1 MTADEQRAIWR
12 ERTRRWRALN
22 PDKNREV
29 AQRAMAKYLGAE
41 KERHPRQGPA
51 KPSPTPEEVRE
62 QQRAWKDANL
72 TLERRTRYNARNRE
86 QRATIPAEDR
96 AAARRVR
103 YEARREQEAAA
114 ARRYR
119 ETHLE
124 EQKAVRTA
132 YRKAHP
138 EIKRSAKRRARYGLA
153 AGQYEAMFEAQGG
166 VCAICRKPETQVDK
180 VSGVL
185 CSLGVDHDHGC
196 CPGDRACGK
205 CVRGLLCMSCNHGLG
220 RFGDDPALLTAAID
234 YLLKGAA

>member
-12 ERTRRWRALN
+12 EKTRLWRQRN
-22 PDKNREV
+22 PEKNREV
-29 AQRAMAKYLGAE
+29 AQRAMAKYLAAE

-51 KPSPTPEEVRE
+51 KPSPTPEERRE
-62 QQRAWKDANL
+62 AMRAWRESL
-72 TLERRTRYNARNRE
+72 TPETRARYSARLRE
-86 QRATIPAEDR
+86 QRASLPAEDR

-124 EQKAVRTA
+124 EMRVVRTA
-132 YRKAHP
+132 WRKANP
-138 EIKRSAKRRARYGLA
+138 EKRRTAKRRARYGLA
-153 AGQYEAMFEAQGG
+153 VGQYEAMFEAQEG
-166 VCAICRKPETQVDK
+166 VCAICGKPETQVDK

-185 CSLGVDHDHGC
+185 CGLGVDHDHAC

-205 CVRGLLCMSCNHGLG
+205 CVRGLLCMACNHGLG
-220 RFGDDPALLTAAID
+220 RFGDDPALLTAAIN